1 MTVAVSLEALPRRPA
16 AEVVRDYIALTKP
29 RVILLLEVTAVA
41 AMVIAARGWPGWRL
55 VLLTFAGGWLAASGA
70 NAINCWFDR
79 DIDLEMGRT
88 RSRPIPAGRIE
99 PRQALAF
106 GVALGVS
113 SFVLLAATVNLLSA
127 VLAMAALLFYV
138 LVYTMW
144 LKRSSM
150 QNIVIGGAAGA
161 IPPLVG
167 WAAVTGTLNLTAVF
181 LFAVVF
187 YWTPPHFWALSLLL
201 KGDYTRAG
209 VPMLPVVQGDRQ
221 TRYQIV
227 LYTIVLCLVTVLPVL
242 TRSFGAV
249 YLGGAAV
256 LDAILLTDA
265 VVASRRPTAR
275 SARRLFYHSMI
286 YLALLFAVMAI
297 DRVTG
302 L

>member
-1 MTVAVSLEALPRRPA
+1 VTVAVLDALPRRRVA
-16 AEVVRDYIALTKP
+16 DVLRDYIALTKP

-99 PRQALAF
+99 PVAALAF
-106 GVALGVS
+106 GVALGAA
-113 SFVLLAATVNLLSA
+113 SFVLLATTVNLLSA
-127 VLAMAALLFYV
+127 VLAMTALLFYV

-167 WAAVTGTLNLTAVF
+167 WAAVTGSLDLTAVF

-249 YLGGAAV
+249 YLGGAVV
-256 LDAILLTDA
+256 LDTILLTDA

>member
-1 MTVAVSLEALPRRPA
+1 VTVAILDALPRRRA
-16 AEVVRDYIALTKP
+16 ADVVRDYIALTKP

-99 PRQALAF
+99 PLQALAF
-106 GVALGVS
+106 GVALGAA
-113 SFVLLAATVNLLSA
+113 SFVLLATTVNLLSA
-127 VLAMAALLFYV
+127 VLAMTALLFYV

-167 WAAVTGTLNLTAVF
+167 WAAVTGSLNLTAVF

-249 YLGGAAV
+249 YLGGAVV
-256 LDAILLTDA
+256 LDTILLTDA

>member
-1 MTVAVSLEALPRRPA
+1 MTVAVSLEALPRRRTA
-16 AEVVRDYIALTKP
+16 DVVRDYIALTKP

-79 DIDLEMGRT
+79 DIDLTMGRT
-88 RSRPIPAGRIE
+88 RTRPIPAGRIE

-106 GVALGVS
+106 GIGLGVA
-113 SFVLLAATVNLLSA
+113 SFVLLATTVNVLSA
-127 VLAMAALLFYV
+127 VLAMTALLFYV

-167 WAAVTGTLNLTAVF
+167 WAAVTGSLNLTAVF
-181 LFAVVF
+181 LSAVVF

-201 KGDYTRAG
+201 KNDYSRAG

-249 YLGGAAV
+249 YLGGAVV
-256 LDAILLTDA
+256 LDTVLLTDA

>member
-1 MTVAVSLEALPRRPA
+1 VTVAVSLEALSRRRA
-16 AEVVRDYIALTKP
+16 ADVVRDYIALTKP

-106 GVALGVS
+106 GAILGIA
-113 SFVLLAATVNLLSA
+113 SFLLLAATVNLLSA
-127 VLAMAALLFYV
+127 VLAMTALLFYV

-167 WAAVTGTLNLTAVF
+167 WAAVTGSLNLTAVF

-201 KGDYTRAG
+201 KGDYARAR

-242 TRSFGAV
+242 TRSFGAL

-256 LDAILLTDA
+256 LDTILLTDA
-265 VVASRRPTAR
+265 VAASRRPTAR

>member
-1 MTVAVSLEALPRRPA
+1 V
-16 AEVVRDYIALTKP
+16 
-29 RVILLLEVTAVA
+29 
-41 AMVIAARGWPGWRL
+41 
-55 VLLTFAGGWLAASGA
+55 F
-70 NAINCWFDR
+70 
-79 DIDLEMGRT
+79 
-88 RSRPIPAGRIE
+88 
-99 PRQALAF
+99 
-106 GVALGVS
+106 
-113 SFVLLAATVNLLSA
+113 
-127 VLAMAALLFYV
+127 
-138 LVYTMW
+138 VYTMW

-167 WAAVTGTLNLTAVF
+167 WAAVTGSLDITAVF

-187 YWTPPHFWALSLLL
+187 YWTPPHFWALSLLI
-201 KGDYTRAG
+201 KSDYARAG
-209 VPMLPVVQGDRQ
+209 VPMMPVVQGDRQ

-227 LYTIVLCLVTVLPVL
+227 LYTIVLCLVTVLPLL

-256 LDAILLTDA
+256 LDGILLTDA
-265 VVASRRPTAR
+265 VVAARRPTAR